1 VSKPASPKR
10 TVVEADTELRGTLSS
25 SLAVVVMGRI
35 DGDLAA
41 PALEVTETGVV
52 SGKVKAAQI
61 TSRGELAG
69 LVEAEHLALSGR
81 VRDGTLIRAASLDVK
96 LTPASAPDQITFG
109 DCQLEV
115 GEPPSKAAAI
125 ARARALPST
134 ETTRLTSSAHAP
146 GPDDSS
152 SADPSARASDEL
164 PQPLPDPSARPRRRS
179 PQEHPGETGT

>member
-125 ARARALPST
+125 ARALPST